1 MEKFSLSESYRGNCK
16 AEQFLAFING
26 QDKKKVEPLCGEKSG
41 WEGLW
46 NCFTTSILIC
56 CFSAGAS

>member
-41 WEGLW
+41 WEGLR
-46 NCFTTSILIC
+46 NCFTSLIVFFF
-56 CFSAGAS
+56 FSASAS